1 MMMHIKNINRE
12 QANEFWKL
20 RLEALQSN
28 PEAFGSSYE
37 DNVHTPMNEV
47 ILKINNEPDN
57 YILGAFTE
65 NNELMGIAGF
75 RREQGMKVRHKGMI
89 WGVYVSPTHRGK
101 GIARELMQEILHRGT
116 EIEGLQQIQLSVVTA
131 NHAAAEQY
139 KRLGFVT
146 YGVEKDALIY
156 QGQGFDEELMTY
168 FVK

>member
-1 MMMHIKNINRE
+1 MMHIKNINRE

>member
-1 MMMHIKNINRE
+1 MMMHIRNIKRE

-37 DNVHTPMNEV
+37 DYVHTPMNEV

-89 WGVYVSPTHRGK
+89 WGVYVSPEHRGK
-101 GIARELMQEILHRGT
+101 GIARDLMQEILNRGT
-116 EIEGLQQIQLSVVTA
+116 EIEGLQQIQLSVVTV
-131 NHAAAEQY
+131 NHAAAELY

-156 QGQGFDEELMTY
+156 QEQGFDEELMTY